1 MYTVNVNKARL
12 LDTLRQNLEVH
23 KAEYAEA
30 VENYPEVVALELR
43 KRASQIE
50 AGNPVDL
57 NFNLPKPQS
66 FQSEYEDAIQM
77 LEWST
82 DDEVELDQQQFK
94 QYVQDEWHWQRAFAA
109 STQMY
114 NAR

>member
-1 MYTVNVNKARL
+1 MYTVNVEKGRL
-12 LDTLRQNLEVH
+12 LETLRQNLEVH

-30 VENYPEVVALELR
+30 IENYPEVVAHELR
-43 KRASQIE
+43 KRASQID

-57 NFNLPKPQS
+57 QFNLPKPQS
-66 FQSEYEDAIQM
+66 FESEYGDAIQM
-77 LEWST
+77 LEWAT
-82 DDEVELDQQQFK
+82 DEVIELDQQQFK

-114 NAR
+114 NSR